1 MQRRAAAI
9 YVAFFLV
16 IGAASY
22 SLIATAQA
30 PTVEFENPAYELS
43 QGDSFQ
49 AGDQTYNVTAIN
61 AEVESGGHGGGSSLV
76 RSGELSYVN
85 QSATY
90 TATWENNST
99 VTFDGA
105 NWTVVVPNTSEPG
118 QFTLREDIDEAALL
132 QQDPQADNQTVTR
145 DGQPYV
151 VVTEDGTSRLVPASE
166 YFPEPQTRQFQ
177 QGASLQYQGN
187 QTTVATVT
195 EGAVELQWTAPRQST
210 IDVEDEG
217 NVTLGGQTYLASF
230 PDNSTLALTQ
240 DFQSYERQTEEID
253 TFHTQE
259 NGLWGVTILSGAI
272 VVFLTAFAYLPS
284 RY

>member
-22 SLIATAQA
+22 TLIATAQA
-30 PTVEFENPAYELS
+30 PAIEFDNPAYELS
-43 QGDSFQ
+43 QGDEFQ
-49 AGDQTYNVTAIN
+49 AGGQTYNVTSIT

-99 VTFDGA
+99 VTVDDT
-105 NWTVVVPNTSEPG
+105 NWTVVIPNTTEPG
-118 QFTLREDIDEAALL
+118 QFTLREDVDEAAIL
-132 QQDPQADNQTVTR
+132 QQDPQADNETITR
-145 DGQPYV
+145 DGQQYV
-151 VVTEDGTSRLVPASE
+151 VVTENGTSRLVPAAE
-166 YFPEPQTRQFQ
+166 YFPDPQTRQFQ
-177 QGASLQYQGN
+177 QGQTFQYEGN
-187 QTTVATVT
+187 QTTISGVT
-195 EGAVELQWTAPRQST
+195 ADAAELQWTAPRQST
-210 IDVEDEG
+210 IDVEDKG
-217 NVTLGGQTYLASF
+217 NVTLSGQQYLAHF
-230 PDNSTLALTQ
+230 PDNSTLQLTQ
-240 DFQSYERQTEEID
+240 NYDSFERQTAEID

-259 NGLWGVTILSGAI
+259 NGLWGVTILSGA
-272 VVFLTAFAYLPS
+272 VAVFLVGLAYLPS